1 MSDAIHPPAARLRRV
16 LSPEVVAG
24 LLSVVVVAVTLPF
37 LLQALNTPVG
47 AIPTAPPPSDAVIG
61 VAPTAS
67 ASPAVQPSASATA
80 SATATATASATGS
93 GAWASEA
100 RRLVQAAEGL
110 IELRD
115 GLARI
120 AAERPS
126 RAAEIAR
133 QLRAMNPSLSATL
146 ELVDAMETNG
156 APSALVEAVRK
167 PLSTALETSLE
178 TLRASLPNADAYREG
193 AADVIA
199 SLESLEALMARL
211 AKEAGLT

>member
-37 LLQALNTPVG
+37 LLQALNAPVG

-61 VAPTAS
+61 GGPTAS
-67 ASPAVQPSASATA
+67 ASPAVQPSS
-80 SATATATASATGS
+80 SATATATATATGS
-93 GAWASEA
+93 EAWASEA
-100 RRLVQAAEGL
+100 RVLVRAAAGL
-110 IELRD
+110 VELRD
-115 GLARI
+115 GLMRI
-120 AAERPS
+120 AEERPS
-126 RAAEIAR
+126 RAADIAR

-178 TLRASLPNADAYREG
+178 TLRASLPNAAAYRAG
-193 AADVIA
+193 AADVIT
-199 SLESLEALMARL
+199 SMEPLEALMARVE
-211 AKEAGLT
+211 KEAGLR